1 MESGC
6 SSSSTWGKCCP
17 WEAMAGGHPWVL
29 ALSELPHPCRLQ
41 YVVEGRECSELQL
54 GVEIPLNKTHSNS

>member
-29 ALSELPHPCRLQ
+29 AVSELPHPCRLW
-41 YVVEGRECSELQL
+41 YVVEGGEMLHTAA
-54 GVEIPLNKTHSNS
+54 GGGNPLKQNTQ